1 MNNELLEI
9 SGKGNLVITAPH
21 TIYLKRGKEVHLPE
35 NNLKIILKKIL
46 KKLGEKNVK
55 TITWNI
61 EPDKKNL
68 VYDDPNYLHHKK
80 LESNIWYHTLKSI
93 TQNKPKKF
101 LIDIHGMNNTHK
113 YDIIIGL
120 KALHKLYGEYQYRK
134 ILSVIIG
141 FFEDFKEK
149 YDLRIGYN
157 IIFKGY
163 ISKEYYTI
171 SHMSNSLGIKGIQ
184 MELSTLFREKLVK
197 DKYIFRDFSKCL
209 LNIYSKFCNK
219 KVNSKKNVRL
229 NKNKNSQKSS
239 KSKKS
244 KK

>member
-1 MNNELLEI
+1 MTDELLKI
-9 SGKGNLVITAPH
+9 SGKGNFIVTAPH

-55 TITWNI
+55 TITWNV
-61 EPDKKNL
+61 EPNKKKL

-93 TQNKPKKF
+93 TKNKPKKF

-120 KALHKLYGEYQYRK
+120 KSLNKIQGEYQYRK
-134 ILSVIIG
+134 ILSFLIN
-141 FFEDFKEK
+141 FFEEFKEK

-229 NKNKNSQKSS
+229 SKKN

-244 KK
+244 SK

>member
-1 MNNELLEI
+1 MTDELLKI
-9 SGKGNLVITAPH
+9 SGKGNFIVTAPH

-55 TITWNI
+55 TITWNV
-61 EPDKKNL
+61 EPNKKKL
-68 VYDDPNYLHHKK
+68 IYDDPNYLHHKK
-80 LESNIWYHTLKSI
+80 LESNIWYQTLKSI
-93 TQNKPKKF
+93 TKNKPKKF

-120 KALHKLYGEYQYRK
+120 KALKKIQGEYQFRK
-134 ILSVIIG
+134 IIGIIIG

-163 ISKEYYTI
+163 ISKDYYTI

-197 DKYIFRDFSKCL
+197 DRYIFRDFSKCL
-209 LNIYSKFCNK
+209 VNIYSKFCNK

-229 NKNKNSQKSS
+229 SKKN

-244 KK
+244 SK

>member
-1 MNNELLEI
+1 MTDELLKI
-9 SGKGNLVITAPH
+9 SGKGNFIVTAPH

-55 TITWNI
+55 TITWNM
-61 EPDKKNL
+61 EPDKKKTIH
-68 VYDDPNYLHHKK
+68 DDPNYLYHKK
-80 LESNIWYHTLKSI
+80 LETNIWYQTLKNI

-120 KALHKLYGEYQYRK
+120 KSLHKLYGEYQYRK
-134 ILSVIIG
+134 ILSVIIE
-141 FFEDFKEK
+141 FFENFKEK

-163 ISKEYYTI
+163 ISKDYYTI
-171 SHMSNSLGIKGIQ
+171 SHISNSLGIKGIQ

>member
-1 MNNELLEI
+1 MTDELLKI
-9 SGKGNLVITAPH
+9 SGKGNFIVTAPH

-55 TITWNI
+55 TITWNV
-61 EPDKKNL
+61 EPNKKKL
-68 VYDDPNYLHHKK
+68 IYDDPNYLHHKK
-80 LESNIWYHTLKSI
+80 LESNIWYQTLKSI
-93 TQNKPKKF
+93 TKNKPKKF

-120 KALHKLYGEYQYRK
+120 KALKKIQGEYQFRK
-134 ILSVIIG
+134 IIGIIIG

-163 ISKEYYTI
+163 ISKDYYTI

-197 DKYIFRDFSKCL
+197 DRYIFRDFSKCL
-209 LNIYSKFCNK
+209 INIYSKFCNK

-229 NKNKNSQKSS
+229 SKKN

-244 KK
+244 TK